1 MSILIKNTI
10 LDGQKRDI
18 FIKGNKIK
26 KISRN
31 LNLSAD
37 EKIDGKGE
45 KAALPGLVNCHTHA
59 AMVLFRGF
67 GDDLPLKSWLE
78 KKIWPLE
85 AKLTKDD
92 IYWGTKLA
100 VLEMIKTG
108 TTCFNDMYWSEEASV
123 QATEEMGLRAKIGLT
138 LLDFL
143 SAGSKENIE
152 KYWGIFQKRKLK
164 TVTFSI
170 APHSIYTVARANLIW
185 AKNFARKNNLI
196 LHLHLAETEKEV
208 KDCLKKYKTRPVE
221 FLAKIGFLGKPRSRA
236 SSLRGGNCV
245 LAHAVWLS
253 DKEIKILA
261 KRNCSVVYN
270 PCSNMKLASGI
281 FPYQKM
287 KKAGVNI
294 TLGTDGVASNNN
306 FDLFEEMKIGS
317 LLAKI
322 KEMDPTLAPAKEIFQ
337 IATKNSAKAL
347 KINSGEIKEGKLA
360 DIILI
365 DLNKIYFQPG
375 HHLISD
381 VVFAAAGDCV
391 SDTICNGK
399 IIMRNRKIKGEKEI
413 IKQAAKRAKD
423 LISK

>member
-1 MSILIKNTI
+1 MSLLLKSII

-18 FIKGNKIK
+18 FIEGNKIK
-26 KISRN
+26 KIASN
-31 LNLSAD
+31 LNLKAD
-37 EKIDGKGE
+37 EKIDAKGE
-45 KAALPGLVNCHTHA
+45 KAVLPGLVNCHTHA
-59 AMVLFRGF
+59 AMVLFRGL
-67 GDDLPLKSWLE
+67 GDDLPLKDWLE

-85 AKLTKDD
+85 AKLTKED
-92 IYWGTKLA
+92 IYWGVKLA
-100 VLEMIKTG
+100 CLEMIRSG
-108 TTCFNDMYWSEEASV
+108 TTCFNDMYWLEEASV
-123 QATEEMGLRAKIGLT
+123 EATEEMGLRAKIGLT

-143 SAGSKENIE
+143 RVGSKENVE
-152 KYWGIFQKRKLK
+152 NYWDIFKKRKFK

-170 APHSIYTVARANLIW
+170 APHAVYTVAKENLIW
-185 AKNFARKNNLI
+185 AKNFARKNNLT
-196 LHLHLAETEKEV
+196 LHLHLSETEKEV
-208 KDCLKKYKTRPVE
+208 KNCLKKYKMRPVE
-221 FLAKIGFLGKPRSRA
+221 FLAKIGFLGE
-236 SSLRGGNCV
+236 NCV

-261 KRNCSVVYN
+261 KKNSSVVYN

-306 FDLFEEMKIGS
+306 FDMFEEMKIGS

-322 KEMDPTLAPAKEIFQ
+322 KEMDPTAAPAKEIFQ
-337 IATKNSAKAL
+337 AVAKNGAKAL

-365 DLNKIYFQPG
+365 DLNKIYLQPG

-381 VVFAAAGDCV
+381 VVFAASGDCV

-399 IIMRNRKIKGEKEI
+399 ILMRDRKIKGEEEI
-413 IKQAAKRAKD
+413 IKQAAKRAKN